1 MSRDAA
7 KIIMA
12 VVTKNAA
19 EQDAV
24 LAQIQSL
31 CTEDEFSEYRRM
43 IGRSMGAM
51 FFEIISPIVVKY
63 PELKPAQLK

>member
-7 KIIMA
+7 KMIMD

-24 LAQIQSL
+24 LTEIQSF
-31 CTEDEFSEYRRM
+31 CTEDEFREYRHM

-51 FFEIISPIVVKY
+51 FFEIISPIVAKY

>member
-7 KIIMA
+7 KIIIE
-12 VVTKNAA
+12 VVTRNAA

-31 CTEDEFSEYRRM
+31 CTEDEFHEYRRM

-63 PELKPAQLK
+63 PELKPAQLR